1 MPRKPRKSSESGI
14 YHVMLRGINQQVIFE
29 DDEDY
34 SKFIE
39 IIVKYKELC
48 QYKIFA
54 FCLMSNHIH
63 LLLKVEECNLESIM
77 KRVAGSYAYW
87 YNHKYYR
94 MGHLFQ
100 DRFKSEPVEDDTYFL
115 TVLRYIH
122 QNPLAAKMVNELY
135 EYKYSSYFDY
145 YCGESEFV
153 DLGFAFS
160 ILDRDKFVEFNNQSN
175 DDVCLDVA
183 ERKNILN
190 DTDAKEIIKQI
201 SKCTSSAEFREIG
214 KEQRDRYIKKFKE
227 LGLSIRQISRL
238 TGVSKGIVERIITR

>member
-1 MPRKPRKSSESGI
+1 MPRSPRKLGESGI

-39 IIVKYKELC
+39 LIAKYKELC
-48 QYKIFA
+48 QYKVFA

-63 LLLKVEECNLESIM
+63 LLLKVEEYNLESIM
-77 KRVAGSYAYW
+77 KRIAGSYAYW

-94 MGHLFQ
+94 TGHLFQ
-100 DRFKSEPVEDDTYFL
+100 DRFKSEPVEDDAYFL

-122 QNPLAAKMVNELY
+122 QNPLAVKMINELY

-145 YCGESEFV
+145 YNGESELV
-153 DLGFAFS
+153 DMNFAFS
-160 ILDRDKFVEFNNQSN
+160 ILDRDKFVEFSNQINN
-175 DDVCLDVA
+175 DICLDVV
-183 ERKNILN
+183 ERKSKLN
-190 DTDAKEIIKQI
+190 DVDAKEIIKQI
-201 SKCTSSAEFREIG
+201 SKCDNSMEFREID

-238 TGVSKGIVERIITR
+238 TGTSKGIIERILTR

>member
-14 YHVMLRGINQQVIFE
+14 YHVMLRGINQQAIFE
-29 DDEDY
+29 DSEDY
-34 SKFIE
+34 LKFIE
-39 IIVKYKELC
+39 FIVKYKQIS

-54 FCLMSNHIH
+54 FCLMSNHVH
-63 LLLKVEECNLESIM
+63 LLLKLEGDSLESTM
-77 KRVAGSYAYW
+77 KRIAGSYAYW

-153 DLGFAFS
+153 DMDFAFS
-160 ILDRDKFVEFNNQSN
+160 ILDRERFIEFNNQTN
-175 DDVCLDVA
+175 TDVCMDVA
-183 ERKNILN
+183 ERKIKLN
-190 DTDAKEIIKQI
+190 DVDAQEIIKQI
-201 SKCTSSAEFREIG
+201 SKCASSAEFGEIE

-238 TGVSKGIVERIITR
+238 TGISKGSVERIITR